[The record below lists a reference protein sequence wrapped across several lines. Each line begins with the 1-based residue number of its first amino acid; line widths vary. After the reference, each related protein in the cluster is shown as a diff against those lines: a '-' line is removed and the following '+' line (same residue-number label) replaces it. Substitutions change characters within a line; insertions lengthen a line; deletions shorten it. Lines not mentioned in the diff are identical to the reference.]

1 MVFPSL
7 HSYLLPHDSLGSPWY
22 GNGVKMTTISEVYEA
37 LRPYDAV
44 SKHTVGK
51 HITLGRTERLM
62 AHAGNPEQK
71 LRVVHIAGTSGK
83 TSTTYY
89 IAALLTAAGCKVG
102 STVSPYVDTMNE
114 RIQINGQPM
123 PEKQFAAYFG
133 EFIELLRDAPE
144 QPTRFEVLI
153 AFAYWV
159 FAKEKVDYAVVET
172 GMGGLDDSTNVAA
185 RTDKLCVI
193 TDIGYDHMEH
203 LGTTLGKI
211 AYQKAGI
218 IHDGNTALMY
228 DQNSEIMTVVRYCV
242 SQQEDAELLT
252 FEQDRLANAY
262 HGNFPADM
270 PEYQKRNW
278 LLAFAAYKFLVK
290 RDEIQD
296 VSATKLQKTMKLQVP
311 GRMDVRVL
319 EGKTIIM
326 DGAHNGQ
333 KMTAFWQSFAVQY
346 PGVKPVVLL
355 ALKQGKEIADIVP
368 LLQNHASEVIVTTF
382 TKTQDLPLLSIGPSE
397 ITSVLQANRV
407 KCRAIHSQK
416 KAYETFLHHVQDVGV
431 ITGSFFLIA
440 QLRETHKELR

>member
-1 MVFPSL
+1 
-7 HSYLLPHDSLGSPWY
+7 
-22 GNGVKMTTISEVYEA
+22 MTTLSEVNEA

-44 SKHTVGK
+44 SKRTVGK

-62 AHAGNPEQK
+62 AHLGNPEK
-71 LRVVHIAGTSGK
+71 SLCVIHVAGTSGK
-83 TSTTYY
+83 TSTSYFIT
-89 IAALLTAAGCKVG
+89 ALLVAAGSKVG
-102 STVSPYVDTMNE
+102 TTVSPYVDGMNE
-114 RIQINGQPM
+114 RVQINGLPLS
-123 PEKQFAAYFG
+123 EKQFAAYFG
-133 EFIELLRDAPE
+133 EFIDLLSSAPE

-159 FAKEKVDYAVVET
+159 FQKEQVDYAVIET
-172 GMGGLDDSTNVAA
+172 GMGGLDDSTNIAA

-228 DQNSEIMTVVRYCV
+228 DQNSEIMTVVRYWV

-252 FEQDRLANAY
+252 FEQDRLRKAY
-262 HGNFPADM
+262 HGDFPAGM
-270 PEYQKRNW
+270 PDYQKRNW

-290 RDEIQD
+290 RDELRDI
-296 VSATKLQKTMKLQVP
+296 SATKLQKTMKLQVP
-311 GRMDVRVL
+311 GRMDERRIA
-319 EGKTIIM
+319 GKTILM

-333 KMTAFWQSFAVQY
+333 KMIAFWHSFAAKY

-368 LLQNHASEVIVTTF
+368 LLQKYAAEVIVTTF
-382 TKTQDLPLLSIGPSE
+382 TKTQDLPLLSIEPSE
-397 ITSVLQANRV
+397 ITSVLKANGV
-407 KCRAIHSQK
+407 KCQAIVDQG
-416 KAYETFLHHVQDVGV
+416 KAYEAFIKRVKDLGV
-431 ITGSFFLIA
+431 ITGSFFLIS
-440 QLRETHKELR
+440 QLREGHRELR

>member
-1 MVFPSL
+1 
-7 HSYLLPHDSLGSPWY
+7 
-22 GNGVKMTTISEVYEA
+22 
-37 LRPYDAV
+37 
-44 SKHTVGK
+44 
-51 HITLGRTERLM
+51 
-62 AHAGNPEQK
+62 
-71 LRVVHIAGTSGK
+71 
-83 TSTTYY
+83 
-89 IAALLTAAGCKVG
+89 
-102 STVSPYVDTMNE
+102 MNE
-114 RIQINGQPM
+114 RVQINGLPLS
-123 PEKQFAAYFG
+123 EKQFAAYFG
-133 EFIELLRDAPE
+133 EFIELLSDAPE

-159 FAKEKVDYAVVET
+159 FQKEQVDYAVIET
-172 GMGGLDDSTNVAA
+172 GMGGLDDSTNIAA

-228 DQNSEIMTVVRYCV
+228 DQNSEIMTVVRYWV

-252 FEQDRLANAY
+252 FEQDTLRKAY
-262 HGNFPADM
+262 HGDFPAGM

-278 LLAFAAYKFLVK
+278 LLAFAAYKLLVK
-290 RDEIQD
+290 RDELRDI
-296 VSATKLQKTMKLQVP
+296 SATKLQKTMKLQVP
-311 GRMDVRVL
+311 GRMDERRIA
-319 EGKTIIM
+319 GKTILM

-333 KMTAFWQSFAVQY
+333 KMSAFWQSFAAKY

-368 LLQNHASEVIVTTF
+368 LLQNHAAEVIVTTF
-382 TKTQDLPLLSIGPSE
+382 TKTQDLPLLSIEPSE
-397 ITSVLQANRV
+397 ITSVLQANGV
-407 KCRAIHSQK
+407 KCRDTHSQEE
-416 KAYETFLHHVQDVGV
+416 AYETFLHHVQEVGV

>member
-7 HSYLLPHDSLGSPWY
+7 HSHLLPHDSLGSPWY

-44 SKHTVGK
+44 SKRTVGK

-62 AHAGNPEQK
+62 AHLGNPEK
-71 LRVVHIAGTSGK
+71 SLRVIHVAGTSGK
-83 TSTTYY
+83 TSTSYFIT
-89 IAALLTAAGCKVG
+89 ALLVAAGSKVG
-102 STVSPYVDTMNE
+102 TTISPYVDGMNE
-114 RIQINGQPM
+114 RVQINGLPLS
-123 PEKQFAAYFG
+123 EKQFAAYFG
-133 EFIELLRDAPE
+133 EFIDLLSSAPE

-159 FAKEKVDYAVVET
+159 FQKEHVDYAVIET

-228 DQNSEIMTVVRYCV
+228 SQDPEVMTVVRYWV

-252 FEQDRLANAY
+252 FEQDRLRKAY

-278 LLAFAAYKFLVK
+278 LLAFAVYKFLVK
-290 RDEIQD
+290 RDELRD

-311 GRMDVRVL
+311 GRMEVRVL
-319 EGKTIIM
+319 EDKTVIM

-333 KMTAFWQSFAVQY
+333 KMTAFWHSFTTKY
-346 PGVKPVVLL
+346 PGAKPVVLL

-368 LLQNHASEVIVTTF
+368 LLQNHAAEVIVTTF
-382 TKTQDLPLLSIGPSE
+382 TKTQDLPLLSIEPSE
-397 ITSVLQANRV
+397 ITSVLQANGV

-416 KAYETFLHHVQDVGV
+416 EAYETFLHHIQDVGV
-431 ITGSFFLIA
+431 ITGSFFLIS
-440 QLRETHKELR
+440 QLREGHRELR